1 MPEKHLTAPPAAA
14 DKNISVSN
22 WLRLVRVYN
31 LMCKELRSRLK
42 EQSGCTLPQFDVLAQ
57 LHRFGRGMTF
67 VELSRELLVTS
78 GNLTGI
84 VDRLTAMGHVT
95 RQPDQRDRRVIRVVL
110 TPGGADLMEQLL
122 PRHSADLE
130 DLLHAL
136 SAADQQ
142 ALQRV
147 LGKLRVSLQSVG

>member
-1 MPEKHLTAPPAAA
+1 MAEGPLATPTPPT
-14 DKNISVSN
+14 DKNLSVSN

-31 LMCKELRSRLK
+31 LILKELRTRLR

-84 VDRLTAMGHVT
+84 VDRLTAMGYV
-95 RQPDQRDRRVIRVVL
+95 RRKPDARDRRVIRVVL
-110 TPGGADLMEQLL
+110 TLTGTSFVKDLV
-122 PRHSADLE
+122 PRHSADLS
-130 DLLHAL
+130 DLLRAL
-136 SAADQQ
+136 NPKDQQ
-142 ALQRV
+142 DLQRI
-147 LGKLRVSLQSVG
+147 LGKLRTSLQ